1 MGRGEKEDLRIIDLI
16 GKPTLGV
23 YPERAYVK

>member
-1 MGRGEKEDLRIIDLI
+1 VNQKISIRIDLI

-23 YPERAYVK
+23 LPERAYVK